1 MGRED
6 RQSEK
11 AEINRRKRW
20 ILRESHG
27 RVKKSG
33 FESSNSPVNPSR
45 RDVESFSLSS
55 RSVRESRRY
64 LTQLQPSERNRK
76 RGLVTV
82 PGSCVEFKIPADAE
96 KKEEV
101 ITTNRAYL
109 KNETRDIA
117 HGITKV
123 IPRQAP
129 KTGCSFRNQFQY
141 FNRLFDVNL
150 VEFVKR

>member
-1 MGRED
+1 MGVGEANTEEGKGWED
-6 RQSEK
+6 GKSEK

-33 FESSNSPVNPSR
+33 FESPNSPVNPSR

-55 RSVRESRRY
+55 RSVRGSRGY
-64 LTQLQPSERNRK
+64 LTQLQPSVRNRK

-96 KKEEV
+96 KKREGV

-109 KNETRDIA
+109 KNETRGQRKLS
-117 HGITKV
+117 H
-123 IPRQAP
+123 AP
-129 KTGCSFRNQFQY
+129 NWLLFSKATFRSLI
-141 FNRLFDVNL
+141 RC
-150 VEFVKR
+150 